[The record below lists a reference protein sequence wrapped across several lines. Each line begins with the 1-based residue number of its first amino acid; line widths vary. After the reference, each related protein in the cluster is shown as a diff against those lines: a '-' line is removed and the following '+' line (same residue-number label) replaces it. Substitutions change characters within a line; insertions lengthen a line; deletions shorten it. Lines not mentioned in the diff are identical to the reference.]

1 MKTVQILFF
10 LAFAFSIRAATVLNF
25 AGQGYIP
32 QNHEWVF
39 TPSANFEIG
48 FHSSIVYQNPRNG
61 IEFYTDG
68 QAFNQSWS
76 LILVGAHGE
85 DLHVGRYENAQR
97 FGSWNNPTMD
107 FYGAGRGLND
117 AVGWFE
123 ILELTWGDN
132 YRPTVLAV
140 DFYSESFPNASH
152 SKTTGSLRFNSD
164 IPLSPVPEPSSAL
177 LILGTLLSLTCRRR

>member
-1 MKTVQILFF
+1 M
-10 LAFAFSIRAATVLNF
+10 
-25 AGQGYIP
+25 
-32 QNHEWVF
+32 
-39 TPSANFEIG
+39 G

-68 QAFNQSWS
+68 QTFTQSWS
-76 LILVGAHGE
+76 LILVGANGE
-85 DLHVGRYENAQR
+85 DLHVGRYENARR
-97 FGSWNNPTMD
+97 FGNWTNPTMD

-140 DFYSESFPNASH
+140 DFYTESFPNASH
-152 SKTTGSLRFNSD
+152 SKTTGSLRFNSN

-177 LILGTLLSLTCRRR
+177 LMLGAVLGLTRRRR